1 MTGAAKVRAW
11 IACFGL
17 AACFGVFIV
26 RLWYLQ
32 VVKHEEYAQLAEEK
46 HVTKKVMQARR
57 GTIMD
62 SNEEILADNVPVQ
75 TVIADGSL
83 IKDPE
88 ALAAILSG
96 PLEMKQKDLH
106 EKLATD
112 RKYVVLKR
120 RVPDSVAKEITNRMG
135 VRSMKGVFF
144 EPDNIRVYPNG
155 SMLCH
160 VLGYLDS
167 DYKGI
172 QGVESTMDEFLRGYD
187 GFRFSERDRTGRELV
202 QYRGQEHKARNGCN
216 VRLTVDMGLQNIVE
230 TELQAACA
238 QWKPKMALAILM
250 RPQTGEI
257 LAMANRPNFDP
268 ANVQD
273 SPDKAMKNCAV
284 INLTEPGSTFKIVTT
299 AAALNEKLAT
309 LDSTVFCENGH
320 FSYAGRV
327 LHDHHGYGDLSVEDI
342 LVKSSNIGAAK
353 LGMRLGEA
361 KLYEYIRSFGFGER
375 TGIALPGEI
384 NGIVHPV
391 HRWSKISIT
400 RIPMG
405 QEVGVTPIQTI
416 AAMSV
421 IANGGSLMMPQIVHD
436 IRDDEGN
443 VVKSFEPVKIRQ
455 PISTEVSRQITKAL
469 KEVVSA
475 RGTAAMAK
483 VPGFTVAGK
492 TGTASIPDPKGGYLA
507 GKYVVSFVGFMPA
520 DDPQFVCLVLL
531 DDAVAKTEENYG
543 GQIAGPVFA
552 RIAEK
557 AARYLNLQ
565 PEVEVPPS
573 NVILTKSG
581 PLNKSS
587 GPKLSED

>member
-1 MTGAAKVRAW
+1 MTGAAKLRAW
-11 IACFGL
+11 IACVGL
-17 AACFGVFIV
+17 AICFGIFIV
-26 RLWYLQ
+26 RLCYLQ
-32 VVKHEEYAQLAEEK
+32 VVKHEEYSQIATEK
-46 HVTKKVMQARR
+46 HGSKQVIHARR
-57 GTIMD
+57 GLIMD
-62 SNEEILADNVPVQ
+62 CNEEILADNVPVQ

-88 ALAAILSG
+88 AVAALLSG
-96 PLEMKQKDLH
+96 PLEMSQQELK
-106 EKLATD
+106 EKLDTE

-120 RVPDSVAKEITNRMG
+120 RVTEAVSQEISNRLA
-135 VRSMKGVFF
+135 VHSFKGIFF

-167 DYKGI
+167 EYNGV
-172 QGVESTMDEFLRGYD
+172 QGVEKTMDEFLRGYD
-187 GFRFSERDRTGRELV
+187 GFRFTERDRTGRELV

-230 TELQAACA
+230 SELQAACA

-257 LAMANRPNFDP
+257 LALVNRPNFDP
-268 ANVQD
+268 AKVQD
-273 SPDKAMKNCAV
+273 TPAEAVKNCAV
-284 INLTEPGSTFKIVTT
+284 VNLVEPGSTFKIVTT
-299 AAALNEKLAT
+299 AATLNEKLAT

-342 LVKSSNIGAAK
+342 LVHSSNIGAAK
-353 LGMRLGEA
+353 LGMRLGET

-391 HRWSKISIT
+391 QHWSKISIT

-405 QEVGVTPIQTI
+405 QGVAVTPIQTV

-421 IANGGSLMMPQIVHD
+421 IANGGSLMMPQIIHD
-436 IRDDEGN
+436 IRDEEGN
-443 VVKSFEPVKIRQ
+443 VVKCFAPVKIRQ
-455 PISTEVSRQITKAL
+455 PVSADVTREITKAL

-475 RGTAAMAK
+475 RGTAAGAK

-492 TGTASIPDPKGGYLA
+492 TGTAQKVDPHGGYLS
-507 GKYVVSFVGFMPA
+507 GKYVVSFAGFLPA
-520 DDPQFVCLVLL
+520 DDPQLVGLVML
-531 DDAVAKTEENYG
+531 DDAVASTEQNYG
-543 GQIAGPVFA
+543 GTIAAPVFA
-552 RIAEK
+552 KIAEK

-565 PEVEVPPS
+565 PEPEIPAT
-573 NVILTKSG
+573 NVVTTKSG
-581 PLNKSS
+581 ALEKNT
-587 GPKLSED
+587 GPKLQDD